1 MTPEEIAILI
11 ASLLLFVVGIKL
23 GEERA
28 KGEDKI
34 EQMYTRD

>member
-1 MTPEEIAILI
+1 MTLEGIAMLI

-23 GEERA
+23 GEERG

-34 EQMYTRD
+34 EQMYTRN

>member
-1 MTPEEIAILI
+1 MTLEGIAMLI
-11 ASLLLFVVGIKL
+11 ASLLLFIVGIKL

-28 KGEDKI
+28 KGEEEI